1 MSQNDWL
8 VRLPVFQGPLDLL
21 LFLVRRAEVD
31 IHEIPIHTLT
41 DHYLEYVR
49 RLSTVD
55 IDLAGEF
62 LVMAATLVE
71 IKSRSLAP
79 APTEEDA
86 DPSKPANSSE
96 DPRAELIRQLLAYQK
111 FRTAAEVLEARRRE
125 FAQRGAARVR
135 AVALEEAVVTDAAV
149 TSDADA
155 TQDDAVEPDD
165 FELEDLHLGDLYAA
179 FERIAASIDI
189 TRIGDHMVEYDDTPI
204 SLHQDDL
211 VDRLT
216 RSGNHRL
223 FLGTVFEGRT
233 HSERIG
239 LFLALLELVRQ
250 GRIHV
255 AQDELDDPIEVTL
268 SQERGPDAPFA
279 VGESSAQ
286 TTEASSN

>member
-31 IHEIPIHTLT
+31 IHEIAIHTLT
-41 DHYLEYVR
+41 DQYLEYVR

-79 APTEEDA
+79 AATEDEA
-86 DPSKPANSSE
+86 DPSKPASAAE
-96 DPRAELIRQLLAYQK
+96 DPRTELIRQLLAYQK

-125 FAQRGAARVR
+125 FAQRSAARVR
-135 AVALEEAVVTDAAV
+135 GASADSATGDAE
-149 TSDADA
+149 TESDAE
-155 TQDDAVEPDD
+155 QPED

-189 TRIGDHMVEYDDTPI
+189 TRVGDHMVEYDDTPI
-204 SLHQDDL
+204 SLHQEDL

-216 RSGNHRL
+216 RTDTQRL
-223 FLGTVFEGRT
+223 FLGNVFEGRT

-250 GRIHV
+250 GRVRV

-268 SQERGPDAPFA
+268 TQERGPDAPFA
-279 VGESSAQ
+279 SDASPPNDQ
-286 TTEASSN
+286 TLDEASRN